1 MTPLLFMI
9 NLYSLIAESKIIKW
23 RILQLFP
30 CIATVKFSHSVT
42 SNSLWPHGLHHV
54 RPPCQSPT
62 LGAYSNSCL
71 SSQWCFPT
79 ISSSVIPFSSC
90 LQSFPVSAPFP
101 MSQFSPP
108 GGQSIGASASVLPM
122 NIQDWFPL
130 GLTGLISLQSK
141 GLSRVLSNATVGE
154 HQFFSAQLSL

>member
-54 RPPCQSPT
+54 RLPCPSPT
-62 LGAYSNSCL
+62 PQMCSNSCPL
-71 SSQWCFPT
+71 IWWCRPA
-79 ISSSVIPFSSC
+79 ISSSVILFTSC
-90 LQSFPVSAPFP
+90 LKSCPSSGFFPVS
-101 MSQFSPP
+101 QFS
-108 GGQSIGASASVLPM
+108 GGQSTGASASASVLPM

-130 GLTGLISLQSK
+130 ELIGLISLHSK
-141 GLSRVLSNATVGE
+141 GPSRVFSNTTVQK
-154 HQFFSAQLSL
+154 HQFFGAKLPL